1 MKRKPTMDAFNMC
14 LALLLLP
21 GLSIAQT
28 DLLQVMGCKDC
39 KGFKGNEQQYFAN
52 DYY

>member
-28 DLLQVMGCKDC
+28 DLLQVRVSRVSGVSRVTRVTSKVL
-39 KGFKGNEQQYFAN
+39 
-52 DYY
+52 